1 MEPVSWISE
10 NVDRC
15 VLTPITKKGKL
26 KSVLSLEYKNFN
38 LFGKEEI
45 NVTKKLKTNW
55 KIESTLSKLW

>member
-15 VLTPITKKGKL
+15 VLPSITKKGKV

-38 LFGKEEI
+38 LFEKEEI

-55 KIESTLSKLW
+55 KIESTLSKLR

>member
-1 MEPVSWISE
+1 
-10 NVDRC
+10 

-45 NVTKKLKTNW
+45 NVTKKLKTN
-55 KIESTLSKLW
+55 